1 MKTGSRRLIQGSPFA
16 LMIFS
21 RMASLEIWRPVE
33 ESEWRALSSMGTQW
47 MVKSFASNQG
57 YMAMVTDG
65 CALWGENRD
74 AKYIHKQAEVWA
86 PCVEG
91 GIKELSSLVLE
102 ELTRL
107 NVKVLWMGNRE
118 SLTLSISSEL
128 HDLSYKWQFELK
140 RLSDELFSHH
150 WVTPMLV
157 QIQLLG
163 SRVKQLTAEVKHKQR
178 QLEELLPDIKAS
190 AQNCKTN
197 INKDSTI
204 ESATEA
210 VLVKGPW
217 VVLQDHLTHYPLIMR
232 HLAEVQNK
240 APGNTVNVS
249 IPGGGKKLCLISNNG
264 NQSSKK
270 PLELET
276 EMDVEREAE
285 KERKRRE
292 KIQEITQGTAIPATQ
307 IKKKKKLNI

>member
-21 RMASLEIWRPVE
+21 RYIFGTQLCLGSYGFLGLITLMASLEIWRPVE

-74 AKYIHKQAEVWA
+74 AKYIHKQAE
-86 PCVEG
+86 
-91 GIKELSSLVLE
+91 
-102 ELTRL
+102 
-107 NVKVLWMGNRE
+107 
-118 SLTLSISSEL
+118 
-128 HDLSYKWQFELK
+128 
-140 RLSDELFSHH
+140 FSHH

>member
-21 RMASLEIWRPVE
+21 RYIFGTQLCLGSYGFLGLITLMASLEIWRPVE

-140 RLSDELFSHH
+140 RLSDELNVS
-150 WVTPMLV
+150 
-157 QIQLLG
+157 
-163 SRVKQLTAEVKHKQR
+163 SRA
-178 QLEELLPDIKAS
+178 LLPLTELGQGAATAHDNVS
-190 AQNCKTN
+190 GLFNNLLVDPDLRPQRSQL
-197 INKDSTI
+197 DSTAVQSSLGYTHAGADPAVGFKS
-204 ESATEA
+204 EATHCRGKTQTEA
-210 VLVKGPW
+210 VGGTSPGHQSISPK
-217 VVLQDHLTHYPLIMR
+217 LQDQY
-232 HLAEVQNK
+232 
-240 APGNTVNVS
+240 
-249 IPGGGKKLCLISNNG
+249 
-264 NQSSKK
+264 
-270 PLELET
+270 
-276 EMDVEREAE
+276 
-285 KERKRRE
+285 
-292 KIQEITQGTAIPATQ
+292 
-307 IKKKKKLNI
+307 